1 MVTLTWVVTCAC
13 ADLHSTTQTFFTQ
26 WTTINR
32 DGETVLYDSSTSQ
45 PTPLSAF
52 AAQEGHPRLAAFVSK
67 CTTTA
72 IADFDLASFVNGDA
86 TPERD
91 TESFDGCTTLAH
103 IAAQHATRDNDYYY
117 ELVKVMVDA
126 GVDVDAPNHYKQSIL
141 DMAKASANDR
151 LQNWGKTYGKFLG
164 RYELTG
170 QPIHCSATCLV
181 ICAFDI
187 THQEPKPVALKLM
200 HNQAEYEREIKM
212 RLLDRY
218 HAALLAHPS
227 IAVEGHA
234 FSI

>member
-1 MVTLTWVVTCAC
+1 VVTLTWVVTCAC

-91 TESFDGCTTLAH
+91 TEDLDGCTTLAH
-103 IAAQHATRDNDYYY
+103 IAAQHATRDNDYHY
-117 ELVKVMVDA
+117 ELVKAMVDA
-126 GVDVDAPNHYKQSIL
+126 GVDVNKLNHYEQTIL
-141 DMAKASANDR
+141 GMAKASENAR
-151 LQNWGKTYGKFLG
+151 LQNWGKTYGKFLA
-164 RYELTG
+164 RYELAESA
-170 QPIHCSATCLV
+170 IHCSATCLV
-181 ICAFDI
+181 ICAYDFGSVEQP
-187 THQEPKPVALKLM
+187 QEPKPVALKFM
-200 HNQAEYEREIKM
+200 RNQEEYEREIEM

-218 HAALLAHPS
+218 RAAALSHP
-227 IAVEGHA
+227 
-234 FSI
+234 